1 MKFEKP
7 SLATIVAIFVVVFGM
22 VSLVFVHMED
32 IVLGL
37 IGGYIAAVIQ
47 FLYGS
52 SKGSE
57 AKDKTIS
64 DMSKNAAA
72 SDPPIDG
79 GGVVNDPPKKP

>member
-1 MKFEKP
+1 MKFLEKF
-7 SLATIVAIFVVVFGM
+7 SLTTIIAIFVVVFGM

-57 AKDKTIS
+57 NKDKTIS
-64 DMSKNAAA
+64 DMTKKTAPEGPGGSNPPA
-72 SDPPIDG
+72 DPKD
-79 GGVVNDPPKKP
+79 K

>member
-7 SLATIVAIFVVVFGM
+7 SLSTIIAIFVVVFGL

-37 IGGYIAAVIQ
+37 VGGYISAVIQ
-47 FLYGS
+47 FLFGS

-64 DMSKNAAA
+64 DMSKGVSA
-72 SDPPIDG
+72 DDG
-79 GGVVNDPPKKP
+79 IGGSTPPPKKDEK

>member
-1 MKFEKP
+1 MKFKKP
-7 SLATIVAIFVVVFGM
+7 SLTTVIAIFVVVFGL

-37 IGGYIAAVIQ
+37 VGGYISAVIQ
-47 FLYGS
+47 FLFGS

-64 DMSKNAAA
+64 DMTKNGGSADGPGG
-72 SDPPIDG
+72 SNPPPDPD
-79 GGVVNDPPKKP
+79 DK